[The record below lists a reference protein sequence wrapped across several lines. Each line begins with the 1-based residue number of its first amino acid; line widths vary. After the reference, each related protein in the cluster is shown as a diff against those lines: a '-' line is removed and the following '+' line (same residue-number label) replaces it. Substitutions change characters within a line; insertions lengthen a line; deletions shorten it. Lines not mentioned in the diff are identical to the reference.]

1 MNILKKKN
9 IFNELTENSK
19 NSDLA
24 KKNFGRRIIDLFIH
38 KPIRINDK
46 NLKQNIEIQDIN
58 KQITLD
64 LKIIDHIKPYSKKSP
79 YKIICENNT
88 KQKINIL
95 FFGYFPYLINKFI
108 INQKY
113 RITGKLQFF
122 SNTYQII
129 HPTDILSQNILDNFE
144 ELEPEY
150 NLSRTKINKKH
161 FRKVILKYFNLFDTF
176 DFPNEWINKEIL
188 KKNGWFSFKESV
200 TRLHKPTE
208 ISKKNE
214 WKPYIKRLAFDEL
227 LSNFLIFNF
236 LKKKHKSISDKKVK
250 NFNLS
255 KKIINKLSFEL
266 TKDQKKTFFEIK
278 KDFQGKKMYRLIQG
292 DVGSGKTIVSLLSIA
307 DMIMSGYQ
315 CVLMAPTEILVKQHF
330 EYFKE
335 YLSPY
340 GIKIV
345 YLTSKVKNKETIIKR
360 ISNNEIDLVI
370 GTHSVYNKSI
380 KFSKLGLV
388 VIDEQHK
395 FGVNQRIKLIKKSL
409 SSHVLIMSAT
419 PIPRSLSFAYYGEI
433 DISLI
438 KTKPKGRKK
447 VITSILSSK
456 RMEQLIQGI
465 KRKIDKNEQVFWIL
479 PNIGCLNKNEEKES
493 VLTRYN
499 FLKEYFKNK
508 VGMIHGRMVNDEI
521 DNNMD
526 QFKEKKKMILVS
538 TTVIEVGVNI
548 PSATLMII
556 EEANKFGLAQLHQLR
571 GRIARSSLESNCV
584 LIHNH
589 DLSDNS
595 KKRLLILK
603 NSTDGFEIAEKD
615 MFLRGAGDFFGT
627 NQSGVPNWKFFEPYE
642 DIEMLNDVK
651 NNCKYLLKDR
661 IINKAKI
668 NFLIN
673 TFYGEKEFLN
683 FYSA

>member
-479 PNIGCLNKNEEKES
+479 PNIGDLNKDEEKES
-493 VLTRYN
+493 VLTRYK
-499 FLKEYFKNK
+499 FLKKYFKNR
-508 VGMIHGRMVNDEI
+508 VCMIHGRMANDEI

-571 GRIARSSLESNCV
+571 GRIARSNLESNCV

-589 DLSDNS
+589 DLSENS
-595 KKRLLILK
+595 RKRLLILK
-603 NSTDGFEIAEKD
+603 NSNDGFEIAEKD

-642 DIEMLNDVK
+642 DIEILNDVK
-651 NNCKYLLKDR
+651 NNCKDLLKDR
-661 IINKAKI
+661 IFNKPKI

>member
-9 IFNELTENSK
+9 IFSEFTENSK
-19 NSDLA
+19 NSELTR
-24 KKNFGRRIIDLFIH
+24 KNFGRRIIDLFIH

-46 NLKQNIEIQDIN
+46 NLKNIIETQDIN
-58 KQITLD
+58 KQITMD
-64 LKIIDHIKPYSKKSP
+64 LKIIDHIKPYNKKSP
-79 YKIICENNT
+79 YKIICEDNT
-88 KQKINIL
+88 KKKINIL
-95 FFGYFPYLINKFI
+95 FFRYFPYLINKFI

-129 HPTDILSQNILDNFE
+129 HPTDVVSQDILDSFE
-144 ELEPEY
+144 ILEPEY

-161 FRKVILKYFNLFDTF
+161 FRKIILKYFKLFENF
-176 DFPNEWINKEIL
+176 NFPNEWIKKEIL
-188 KKNGWFSFKESV
+188 KRNSWFSFKESV
-200 TRLHKPTE
+200 TRLHKPKDITKE
-208 ISKKNE
+208 NE
-214 WKPYIKRLAFDEL
+214 YKPYIKRLAFDEL
-227 LSNFLIFNF
+227 LSNFLIFNL
-236 LKKKHKSISDKKVK
+236 LKKKQKSISEIKVK
-250 NFNLS
+250 DFNLS
-255 KKIINKLSFEL
+255 KKIIHKLNFEL
-266 TKDQKKTFFEIK
+266 TKDQRKTFIEIK
-278 KDFQGKKMYRLIQG
+278 KDFQEKKMYRLIQG

-330 EYFKE
+330 EYFQN

-345 YLTSKVKNKETIIKR
+345 YLTSKVKNKETIIKK
-360 ISNNEIDLVI
+360 ISNKDIDLVI

-438 KTKPKGRKK
+438 KSKPKGRKK
-447 VITSILSSK
+447 VVTSILSTK
-456 RMEQLIQGI
+456 RMEQLIKGI

-479 PNIGCLNKNEEKES
+479 PNIGDLNTDEEKES
-493 VLTRYN
+493 VLTRYK
-499 FLKEYFKNK
+499 FLKKFFKNK
-508 VGMIHGRMVNDEI
+508 VGMVHGRMANDEI
-521 DNNMD
+521 NDNMD
-526 QFKEKKKMILVS
+526 QFKKKKRMILVS

-548 PSATLMII
+548 PSATLIII

-571 GRIARSSLESNCV
+571 GRIARSNLESNCV

-589 DLSDNS
+589 NLSENS
-595 KKRLLILK
+595 RKRLLILK
-603 NSTDGFEIAEKD
+603 NSNDGFEIAEKD

-627 NQSGVPNWKFFEPYE
+627 NQSGIPNWKFFEPYE
-642 DIEMLNDVK
+642 DIEMLDDVK
-651 NNCKYLLKDR
+651 NNCKDLLKDQMF
-661 IINKAKI
+661 NKPKI